1 MRTAVAQI
9 VEDPKFRTFLRKK
22 VLTLWTVVVLF
33 LVFYMLLPIFAGYA
47 KPLMAK
53 YVLGFVTFGYAFGLL
68 YYLVA
73 WGLAFVY
80 VVLAR
85 SFDRDARAFAEKAT
99 NGAAETASAL
109 PRTLGARSA
118 EAVR

>member
-1 MRTAVAQI
+1 MRPSVAQI
-9 VEDPKFRTFLRKK
+9 AEDPKFRTFLRKK
-22 VLTLWTVVVLF
+22 VFVLWTVVVLF

-73 WGLAFVY
+73 WGLAYVY
-80 VVLAR
+80 VVLSR
-85 SFDRDARAFAEKAT
+85 GFDRDARAFAEKAT
-99 NGAAETASAL
+99 NGAPGTASAL
-109 PRTLGARSA
+109 SEAAAAPSAKAAR
-118 EAVR
+118 